1 MRPLPQFSY
10 EPQRAS
16 EPPPETDDE
25 TTIFE
30 EPSDDSDDDSETLVL
45 VRDKL
50 SIPKK
55 QP

>member
-10 EPQRAS
+10 EQPRAP
-16 EPPPETDDE
+16 EAPETDDE

-55 QP
+55 PT

>member
-1 MRPLPQFSY
+1 MRPVPQFSH
-10 EPQRAS
+10 
-16 EPPPETDDE
+16 EPPRAPEPPREPEDE

-30 EPSDDSDDDSETLVL
+30 ESSDDVDDDSETLVL

-55 QP
+55 QA